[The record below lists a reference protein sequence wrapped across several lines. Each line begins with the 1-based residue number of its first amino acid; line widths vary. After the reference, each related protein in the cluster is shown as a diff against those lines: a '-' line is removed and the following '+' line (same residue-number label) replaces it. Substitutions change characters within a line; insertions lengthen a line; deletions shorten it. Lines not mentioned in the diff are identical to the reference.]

1 MACGLPA
8 MTAVTIYSAE
18 GIAGLGGRLL
28 FGLLGDRFGARRI
41 VVLGL
46 MVQALGAGAYY
57 FTRSA
62 GEFYAV
68 AILFGL
74 AYGGVMPL
82 YAVIAREYF
91 PMRIMGTVFGAAAMI
106 SSLGMALGPAV
117 GGWLFDTFG
126 GYGFL
131 YVASFG
137 MGLAAVAVA
146 LAFPAR
152 PPQPRVVLLL
162 A

>member
-1 MACGLPA
+1 
-8 MTAVTIYSAE
+8 
-18 GIAGLGGRLL
+18 
-28 FGLLGDRFGARRI
+28 
-41 VVLGL
+41 
-46 MVQALGAGAYY
+46 
-57 FTRSA
+57 
-62 GEFYAV
+62 
-68 AILFGL
+68 
-74 AYGGVMPL
+74 
-82 YAVIAREYF
+82 
-91 PMRIMGTVFGAAAMI
+91 
-106 SSLGMALGPAV
+106 MALGPAV

-152 PPQPRVVLLL
+152 PPQPRVVPLP